1 LAGNALRAASAQPDS
16 DQLAAPSRRADCGA
30 RFRAARPVTFFVL
43 AKKVSKERR
52 AHETAPSGFPVLLAR
67 AGGPRNSHDRG
78 AAHRATCFGQSRT
91 ETPASA
97 ALLVGFEGI
106 TPKAPRCGRRGGVSP
121 LEDAAAVRG
130 SSGAVPGACLSDRR
144 ERVSRT
150 ARWCPAAQG
159 KPQAGLARS
168 PFFGDFLWRDKE
180 SHSPPGDSRLG
191 RSSHNSVRRAAARS
205 NTTAQRSS
213 TGLC

>member
-1 LAGNALRAASAQPDS
+1 LGADAIPFAASCRSAIAS
-16 DQLAAPSRRADCGA
+16 ALLRRPTAHGA
-30 RFRAARPVTFFVL
+30 GPVTFFVL
-43 AKKVSKERR
+43 AKKKTKESR
-52 AHETAPSGFPVLLAR
+52 AHEAAAYGGSLCCSDGPSAIETRTISRLRREPRASDSRWPKAPAR
-67 AGGPRNSHDRG
+67 P
-78 AAHRATCFGQSRT
+78 
-91 ETPASA
+91 
-97 ALLVGFEGI
+97 ALLGGFEGI
-106 TPKAPRCGRRGGVSP
+106 TSTASPRGRRDGVSP

-159 KPQAGLARS
+159 KPQAGFARS

-191 RSSHNSVRRAAARS
+191 RSSHNNARRAAART
-205 NTTAQRSS
+205 NLTAHRSIAGS
-213 TGLC
+213 C